1 VRRLFALFLLAACRR
16 EFAAAVADAGVP
28 AAVVQPPPQ
37 TVVEAKENDFQHPQ
51 QIPLRA
57 IVRGKLSAP
66 RDDDFFRVEPGV
78 GKTLS
83 LHVELAQADAVLE
96 VLDRDRAREVRVHG
110 KLIPGVL
117 CRESCFVHVSG
128 KGPQAYT
135 LTVMAEELR
144 ADREL
149 EPNDRFMDAQLILPG
164 TALQGSFLSS
174 EDQDWYRVALP
185 AASGQF
191 LRVQL
196 VSAGRPELEIRGG
209 PDAALLAAYRAANG
223 EGLFV
228 RDLSLALA
236 VPKSAPD
243 AALAGAGPQDAGLF
257 EDSGAASAADADA
270 SAASEAA
277 AVPDA
282 AVPDA
287 AVAAP
292 DAAGVP
298 VEPPAYFFVLKR
310 GTEGPYTL
318 SVSLEPGPADLEVE
332 PNDDPQHAT
341 PLGPAASGYLSP
353 RGDQDWYLVRVAAPS
368 VLQAQVTGL
377 AEDVELAAFDTP
389 DGGKPRQLARAA
401 EDGGTQ
407 VLPFVAL
414 PAGDNYLRVRM
425 RSSDA
430 DDPGHLYKLS
440 ATVSPDD
447 GSLDREPN
455 DTPSSAQPVS
465 LPVSLHGYLWPRRDV
480 DFFRFHVPPDHAPV
494 TIALTA
500 PRGMELLLRLHELH
514 GDRSEVIGSS
524 TALSLVSVPLKEGD
538 YAVEVSSPR
547 KDASST
553 DAYELH
559 VSP

>member
-1 VRRLFALFLLAACRR
+1 
-16 EFAAAVADAGVP
+16 
-28 AAVVQPPPQ
+28 
-37 TVVEAKENDFQHPQ
+37 VVEASQNDFQHPQ

-57 IVRGKLSAP
+57 VVQGKLSAP

-83 LHVELAQADAVLE
+83 LRIELAGADAVLE
-96 VLDRDRAREVRVHG
+96 VLDRDRAREVRMRG
-110 KLIPGVL
+110 KLIAGVL

-128 KGPQAYT
+128 KGPQAYA
-135 LTVMAEELR
+135 LTVLAEELR
-144 ADREL
+144 VDREL
-149 EPNDRFMDAQLILPG
+149 EPNDRAVNAQPILPG
-164 TALQGSFLSS
+164 VALQGSFLSS
-174 EDQDWYRVALP
+174 DDQDWYRLALP

-196 VSAGRPELEIRGG
+196 VSGGRPELEIRGG
-209 PDAALLAAYRAANG
+209 PDAALLASYRALSG

-236 VPKSAPD
+236 VPKGAPD
-243 AALAGAGPQDAGLF
+243 
-257 EDSGAASAADADA
+257 
-270 SAASEAA
+270 A

-282 AVPDA
+282 AAPDAFKAPDA

-298 VEPPAYFFVLKR
+298 AESPAYFFVLKR

-318 SVSLEPGPADLEVE
+318 LVSLEPGPADLEAE

-341 PLGPAASGYLSP
+341 PLGPTASGYLSP

-377 AEDVELAAFDTP
+377 PEDVELAAFDTP
-389 DGGKPRQLARAA
+389 DGGKPRQLARVA

-414 PAGDNYLRVRM
+414 PAGDSYLRVRM
-425 RSSDA
+425 RAA
-430 DDPGHLYKLS
+430 DLDDRDHLYKLS
-440 ATVSPDD
+440 ATVTPDD

-455 DTPSSAQPVS
+455 DTASTAQPVT
-465 LPVSLHGYLWPRRDV
+465 LPVSLRGYLWPRRDV

-514 GDRSEVIGSS
+514 GDRAEVIGSS
-524 TALSLVSVPLKEGD
+524 GMPSLSLISVPLKEGD

-547 KDASST
+547 KDASAT